1 MRCEVRGEVLVWCP
15 EVPGKNK
22 NPTLRMWGNMTR
34 DPSCTTTRNQ
44 QTMTP
49 EWDCRRVLQTGILV
63 ELADRHRILGA
74 PEWGFRGVSQTGL
87 LLELAEQ

>member
-1 MRCEVRGEVLVWCP
+1 
-15 EVPGKNK
+15 
-22 NPTLRMWGNMTR
+22 
-34 DPSCTTTRNQ
+34 
-44 QTMTP
+44 MTP